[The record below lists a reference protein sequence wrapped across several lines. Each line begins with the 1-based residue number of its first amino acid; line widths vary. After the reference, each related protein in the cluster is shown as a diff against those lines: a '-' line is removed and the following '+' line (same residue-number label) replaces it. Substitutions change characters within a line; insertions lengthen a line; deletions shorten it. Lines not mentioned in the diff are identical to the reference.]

1 MRKTQLTIAKNFIF
15 SIDND
20 EERVI
25 HSKSDNIEIRINDEA
40 DRVIEGNNIKIIW
53 NRRKVMS
60 LSLIMFRHYIINV
73 IK

>member
-1 MRKTQLTIAKNFIF
+1 MQKTQLTIAKNFIF

-20 EERVI
+20 EKRVI

-53 NRRKVMS
+53 NG
-60 LSLIMFRHYIINV
+60 
-73 IK
+73 